1 MKISLRFAL
10 PLALVPTLA
19 LAVYAPIPEQE
30 QGKALTFRLG
40 ASAYHDS
47 NIFGGATGEISSMV
61 YNFAAGI
68 SYNGSVDDQTFAS
81 AGYDLS
87 NDYVVDRPGKKN
99 LTSHTFTGRLA
110 HSFSS
115 ATNVDLNALYAI
127 AKNPQSLLAGVPLNT
142 DQSLKRAQ
150 FDGRFTTAAGEKTGV
165 VAKYRYMNFSYDN
178 AALGAQLDRTE
189 NLLGLEL
196 SYALLPETKLVGE
209 YRYQVIRYDFDTAA
223 TPKNKD
229 SNFLM
234 AGVDYNPGKNT
245 LLSAR
250 AGVED
255 RKRELAAS
263 VTAPYLELS
272 ARYTYAEGSFLAA
285 GYTYN
290 LEESSDVIRF
300 TDSKMNR
307 FFANVQHRLAGSLTA
322 SGSLTYESAQLQ
334 GRGAQVDLDEK
345 TVRFGLGLSWQP
357 TKNWTVSGTY
367 DLDDVNSDDAS
378 RGQHRSRYGVNAR
391 YTF

>member
-40 ASAYHDS
+40 ASAYQDS

-61 YNFAAGI
+61 YSFNAGVT
-68 SYNGSVDDQTFAS
+68 YNGSVDDQTFAS

-87 NDYVVDRPGKKN
+87 NDHVVDRPGKKN
-99 LTSHTFTGRLA
+99 LTSHTFTARLA

-115 ATNVDLNALYAI
+115 ATNIDLNALYAL

-150 FDGRFTTAAGEKTGV
+150 FDGRFTTAAGEKTGI

-178 AALGAQLDRTE
+178 ATLGAQLDRTE

-209 YRYQVIRYDFDTAA
+209 YRYQAIRYDVDV
-223 TPKNKD
+223 TPKKNKD

-245 LLSAR
+245 LVSAR
-250 AGVED
+250 AGFED
-255 RKRELAAS
+255 RKREQAAS
-263 VTAPYLELS
+263 TTAPYLELS
-272 ARYTYAEGSFLAA
+272 ARYTYSEGSFLAA

-290 LEESSDVIRF
+290 LEESSDVLRF
-300 TDSKMNR
+300 TDSKVNR
-307 FFANVQHRLAGSLTA
+307 FFANLQHRLTGTFTA
-322 SGSLTYESAQLQ
+322 SGSVTYESAQLQ
-334 GRGAQVDLDEK
+334 GRSPQVDIDEK
-345 TVRFGLGLSWQP
+345 TLRFGLGLSWQP
-357 TKNWTVSGTY
+357 TKNWTVAGTY
-367 DLDDVNSDDAS
+367 DLDDVSSDDPS
-378 RGQHRSRYGVNAR
+378 REQNRSRYGVNAR